1 MEKEKIRNLT
11 RFIILAGVDFLLI
24 YASYALGMYFRYGLF
39 SLNEPQFFQNGLFF
53 SFIILLSMVLNGVY
67 SIAWSY
73 SSFRDYWV
81 ILRGTLFGYAAG
93 FVFGRLMLLAGVRV
107 FTVPFTV
114 ATMTFIG
121 ATFLIIWSRIFWL
134 THLFLKIERSG
145 KSLDRILIVGA
156 GDAGT
161 TLVDEIT
168 RHPEYGRVVGF
179 VDDSPR
185 KRRKRIRG
193 IPVLGTTEEI
203 MQIVDKYQINRIII
217 AIPSAT
223 SDQMRKIMYRIDR
236 NKVRVQTLPGLTEII
251 DGKARL
257 GYLRDINIEDL
268 LGREPV
274 EIDKESL
281 RSYITGKR
289 VLVTGAG
296 GSIGSELCRQIAHLE
311 PEALVILGK
320 GENSIH
326 NIEEELRRNYP
337 NLRIHRV
344 IGDVQDK
351 DRMDF
356 IIATF
361 KPEIIF
367 HAAAHKHVPIMEEN
381 PTEAFRVNTL
391 GTYILASTA
400 EKYGCERFVMI
411 STDKAV
417 RPSSIMGVSKRLAE
431 QLLKSI
437 ARHSRMR
444 IGIVRFGNVLGSRGS
459 VIPKFKKQIENGGP
473 VTVTDPRMTR
483 YFMTI
488 PEAVSLV
495 MQAGAYAENGEVFVL
510 DMGKPVKI
518 SDLARDMI
526 TLAGYV
532 PDQEIKIEYTG
543 IRPGEKLFE
552 ELSLDSEEFDKTLHP
567 KIFRLKDDREFMG
580 DEELKAFVERI
591 GVAVKKHDLSEI
603 NKIIQQYVPDATVK
617 IKVETPEFGLKRE
630 EKQ

>member
-1 MEKEKIRNLT
+1 MEREKIRNFT
-11 RFIILAGVDFLLI
+11 RFIILTSVDFLLI

-39 SLNEPQFFQNGLFF
+39 SLNEPHFFQNGLFF
-53 SFIILLSMVLNGVY
+53 SFFILLSMIFNGVY

-81 ILRGTLFGYAAG
+81 ILRGAFIGYAAG
-93 FVFGRLMLLAGVRV
+93 FAFGRLMLLAGVNV

-134 THLFLKIERSG
+134 TYLFLKIERSG

-185 KRRKRIRG
+185 KQKKRIRG

-203 MQIVDKYQINRIII
+203 MQIVDKYQINRVII

-223 SDQMRKIMYRIDR
+223 SDQMRRIMYRIDR

-251 DGKARL
+251 DRKARL

-281 RSYITGKR
+281 RGYITGKR

-296 GSIGSELCRQIAHLE
+296 GSIGSELCRQIAYLE
-311 PEALVILGK
+311 PKALIILGK

-326 NIEEELRRNYP
+326 NIEEELKEKYP
-337 NLRIHRV
+337 DLKVHRV

-351 DRMDF
+351 DRTEF

-391 GTYILASTA
+391 GTYILASIA

-431 QLLKSI
+431 QILKSI
-437 ARHSRMR
+437 ARYSKMR

-459 VIPKFKKQIENGGP
+459 VVPKFKKQIENGGP

-495 MQAGAYAENGEVFVL
+495 MQAGAYAKNGDVFVL

-532 PDQEIKIEYTG
+532 PDQEIKIEYIG
-543 IRPGEKLFE
+543 ARPGEKLFE
-552 ELSLDSEEFDKTLHP
+552 ELSLDSEKFDKTPHP
-567 KIFRLKDDREFMG
+567 KIFRLKDDREFMEG
-580 DEELKAFVERI
+580 EELKAFIDKMSITIKE
-591 GVAVKKHDLSEI
+591 HDISEI
-603 NKIIQQYVPDATVK
+603 NKIIQQYVPDAIARV
-617 IKVETPEFGLKRE
+617 KVEIPELGLRK
-630 EKQ
+630 EKK